1 MNAPISSLT
10 SLTSLSSL
18 TTLIGDTP
26 LLELRRIAS
35 HVNASDSDVRV
46 FAKAEWF
53 NPSGSVKD
61 RAAWNIVQNAIRSG
75 QLTRDKTLLDA
86 TSGNMGIAYAMLGAA
101 LGYKV
106 KLVMPRNVTRERKI
120 ILGAYGA
127 EIEFSS
133 AMDGSDG
140 AIELVREIYA
150 RDSGKYYYADQYNN
164 EANWRAHYQTTA
176 EEIWRQTN
184 GQVTHFVAGLGT
196 SGTFV
201 GTARRLRELNPN
213 IQCISL
219 QPDGPLNAIEGWKH
233 MPTAI
238 VPGIYDVEL
247 ASANVEIVS
256 EAAHDMSQRLA
267 REEGLFVSPSAGA
280 AAVGALQVAAG
291 LRSGVVVTLF
301 ADAGYKYLSEKF
313 RDGEGI

>member
-1 MNAPISSLT
+1 MDHLNT
-10 SLTSLSSL
+10 SLTSL
-18 TTLIGDTP
+18 IGNTP
-26 LLELRRIAS
+26 LIELTRVTAGLS
-35 HVNASDSDVRV
+35 PGVRV
-46 FAKAEWF
+46 LAKAEWF

-61 RAAWNIVQNAIRSG
+61 RAAWNIVQSAINTK
-75 QLTRDKTLLDA
+75 QLTPDKTLLDA

-106 KLVMPRNVTRERKI
+106 KLVMPGNVTRERKV

-133 AMDGSDG
+133 ALEGSDG

-150 RDSGKYYYADQYNN
+150 RDPARYYYADQYNN

-219 QPDGPLNAIEGWKH
+219 QPDAPLNAIEGWKH

-238 VPGIYDVEL
+238 VPGIYDAAL
-247 ASANVEIVS
+247 ADADLGIDS
-256 EAAHDMSQRLA
+256 EAAHEMTGRLA

-280 AAVGALQVAAG
+280 AAVGALQVAARISG
-291 LRSGVVVTLF
+291 ALAQALRSGKLW
-301 ADAGYKYLSEKF
+301 LSRHGVCGCRLQIHE
-313 RDGEGI
+313 

>member
-1 MNAPISSLT
+1 MNDSISSLT
-10 SLTSLSSL
+10 SLTSLATL
-18 TTLIGDTP
+18 TSLIGNTP
-26 LLELRRIAS
+26 LIELTRVTAGLKPS
-35 HVNASDSDVRV
+35 VRV

-61 RAAWNIVQNAIRSG
+61 RAAWNIIQSAIATK
-75 QLTRDKTLLDA
+75 QLTRAKVLLDA

-106 KLVMPRNVTRERKI
+106 KLVMPGNVTRERKI

-133 AMDGSDG
+133 ALEGSDG

-150 RDSGKYYYADQYNN
+150 RNPEQFYYADQYNN
-164 EANWRAHYQTTA
+164 QANWRAHTQTTA

-213 IQCISL
+213 IQCFSL

-238 VPGIYDVEL
+238 VPGIYDATL
-247 ASANVEIVS
+247 ADENLGIDS
-256 EAAHDMSQRLA
+256 EAAHEMTGRLA

-280 AAVGALQVAAG
+280 AAVGALQVAA
-291 LRSGVVVTLF
+291 RMTSGIVVTVF
-301 ADAGYKYLSEKF
+301 ADAGYKYMSEKF